1 MFDIVTLTSDIKQC
15 WKTFEIFLPLRFF
28 LMSYGSMTS
37 RSSLVTWGQ
46 RDSGKQFSAEFN
58 LLPLRLRHS
67 QSFRRLCKYFR
78 DKDGK
83 NWILTLTLTKSICLA
98 RYTWFIPPVIVTE
111 LFFREGI
118 LGSLASGNITWT
130 PVWCMMVFKFVL
142 FRPKT
147 TEWWI
152 GEISMLM
159 WTGIWFCKKWRRSMI
174 FKFTIIIL
182 ENFEKVQDRLRKSE
196 TVLAQSWN
204 ELIQKILLLVTH
216 SLLRYLRLA
225 EMQRGCKFYFL
236 FPQIYLVLLEEKFS
250 WFLKGVVN
258 PVFKKFC
265 NFARLE
271 QNKLTHEL
279 MISHHK
285 EASCFDT
292 QGQCE

>member
-1 MFDIVTLTSDIKQC
+1 
-15 WKTFEIFLPLRFF
+15 
-28 LMSYGSMTS
+28 MTS

-174 FKFTIIIL
+174 CKFTIIIL

-225 EMQRGCKFYFL
+225 EMQRGCKLYFL
-236 FPQIYLVLLEEKFS
+236 FPQNLLSSFGGKILLVPERCCQPCFQKILQ
-250 WFLKGVVN
+250 
-258 PVFKKFC
+258 FC
-265 NFARLE
+265 
-271 QNKLTHEL
+271 KIGT
-279 MISHHK
+279 K
-285 EASCFDT
+285 
-292 QGQCE
+292 